1 MTSSK
6 PFGPT
11 LDTTSVVNATPDL
24 TSVDTSVLNQTSVSF
39 PSSCLYASSLKCHD
53 ASSSTSS
60 LPLST
65 FEYVWHYLFVN
76 EEIFEGTPLVD
87 MIRGNMQVVAT
98 LCLSYV
104 MLLFWGQRVMKD
116 RKSYDLKVA
125 TIAWN
130 TFLAIFSFICFF
142 KFTRETTA
150 VWSDRSHGGVHGV
163 ICHPPPKGGS
173 HALWQLL
180 FIASKV
186 WEFGDTALL
195 VLRKRP
201 VIFLHWY
208 HHMSV
213 LMLSCFIGG
222 RNSPLRRVFANVNS
236 GIHAVMYTYY
246 AFASAGVRAPK
257 FVSMTITSAQL
268 LQMVIGVYVCIDS
281 LFSCNFHENSSAY
294 FSLII
299 YFSYLV
305 LFANFFYYA
314 YYSRSN
320 RKKGIEVTKASKSKE
335 SDTCLVKHNSSVFS
349 LNDTLTSQTLTNQTS
364 NNTNN
369 NLSCLVNQVSSL
381 NKKTL

>member
-1 MTSSK
+1 
-6 PFGPT
+6 
-11 LDTTSVVNATPDL
+11 
-24 TSVDTSVLNQTSVSF
+24 
-39 PSSCLYASSLKCHD
+39 
-53 ASSSTSS
+53 
-60 LPLST
+60 
-65 FEYVWHYLFVN
+65 
-76 EEIFEGTPLVD
+76 
-87 MIRGNMQVVAT
+87 MIRSNMQVVAT
-98 LCLSYV
+98 LCASYV
-104 MLLFWGQRVMKD
+104 MLLFWGQRVMRD
-116 RKSYDLKVA
+116 RKSYNLKGA

-130 TFLAIFSFICFF
+130 LFLAVFSFICFF
-142 KFTRETTA
+142 KFTRETIS
-150 VWSDRSHGGVHGV
+150 VWKDETNGGVHGV

-246 AFASAGVRAPK
+246 AFASAGIRSPK

-281 LFSCNFHENSSAY
+281 LNSCNFHENSSAY

-314 YYSRSN
+314 YMRRRKNTGEARRHDFNPNSDITKNKDCHTTRLVSSN
-320 RKKGIEVTKASKSKE
+320 CNRI
-335 SDTCLVKHNSSVFS
+335 
-349 LNDTLTSQTLTNQTS
+349 TS
-364 NNTNN
+364 NN
-369 NLSCLVNQVSSL
+369 NLSCLMNNV
-381 NKKTL
+381 KKSKTNWPDPF

>member
-1 MTSSK
+1 MASTGVT
-6 PFGPT
+6 FGPS
-11 LDTTSVVNATPDL
+11 LEDAHLSSVNATPDL
-24 TSVDTSVLNQTSVSF
+24 TSALNESSMCFPSETECVYSSLKSHATTSSLSF
-39 PSSCLYASSLKCHD
+39 PS
-53 ASSSTSS
+53 T
-60 LPLST
+60 PLQ
-65 FEYVWHYLFVN
+65 YIWHYLFIN

-87 MIRGNMQVVAT
+87 MIRSNMQVVAT
-98 LCLSYV
+98 LCASYV
-104 MLLFWGQRVMKD
+104 MLLFWGQRVMRD
-116 RKSYDLKVA
+116 RKSYDLKGA

-130 TFLAIFSFICFF
+130 LFLAVFSFICFF
-142 KFTRETTA
+142 KFTRETIS
-150 VWSDRSHGGVHGV
+150 VWKDDTNGGVHGV

-246 AFASAGVRAPK
+246 AFASAGIRSPK

-281 LFSCNFHENSSAY
+281 LNSCNFHENSSAY

-314 YYSRSN
+314 YMRRRKNTGEARRHHCNPNSN
-320 RKKGIEVTKASKSKE
+320 MMKNKDCHTTS
-335 SDTCLVKHNSSVFS
+335 LVSS
-349 LNDTLTSQTLTNQTS
+349 NCNRITS
-364 NNTNN
+364 NN
-369 NLSCLVNQVSSL
+369 NLSCLMNNV
-381 NKKTL
+381 KKSKTNWPDPF